1 MKPTPLYRN
10 ILISEEIDSN
20 SVKVAINKIMDIN
33 YDDDLKEQ
41 DYKNWVR
48 EPIMLFINSNGG
60 NAYDSFALADIIKTS
75 KTPVYTVAIG
85 WCMSGGLL
93 IFMAG
98 KKRFVGENATL
109 MFHDVS
115 GWVNDKTEGIKQE
128 LEESKRLS
136 KMYCNI
142 ITDNSLVKQD
152 TLDDYITRK
161 AEWYISAKE
170 AIDLE
175 IAHEYYK

>member
-10 ILISEEIDSN
+10 ILISEEIDSG
-20 SVKVAINKIMDIN
+20 SVKIAINKIMDIN

-41 DYKNWVR
+41 DYKDWVR

-60 NAYDSFALADIIKTS
+60 NVYDSFALADIIKTS

-109 MFHDVS
+109 MFHDVA
-115 GWVNDKTEGIKQE
+115 GWVNDKTEGMKQE

-142 ITDNSLVKQD
+142 ITYNSLVKQE

-161 AEWYISAKE
+161 AEWFISAEE
-170 AIDLE
+170 AINLK